1 ADAEARRIDV
11 ALACAGDGPH
21 ALSTYRYVTDAH
33 VKDLRAHG
41 GSALEKT
48 EEAWLLKG
56 VGAVARAAYRFDVDE
71 MAASTNSP
79 TIGQRV
85 GGSVVAS
92 VRSFLLVPEGGK
104 ERMPLTLRFRAP
116 AGAEVLTGLPEAGG
130 IQRLDSGE
138 FPYIGFM
145 AMGRLEV
152 LRLPVKG

>member
-1 ADAEARRIDV
+1 
-11 ALACAGDGPH
+11 
-21 ALSTYRYVTDAH
+21 
-33 VKDLRAHG
+33 
-41 GSALEKT
+41 
-48 EEAWLLKG
+48 
-56 VGAVARAAYRFDVDE
+56 RFDVDE
-71 MAASTNSP
+71 MAACTNSP

-152 LRLPVKG
+152 LRMPVKGRAGAGELTVAVLDEKRMLGGDELGRWIGASA